1 MARTRLEEPELQPMP
16 VVLTIPPPVIPIFV
30 TTTVAACE
38 PRVAVAVGLGLLGA
52 AWLRRRAP
60 GAVHRRY

>member
-1 MARTRLEEPELQPMP
+1 
-16 VVLTIPPPVIPIFV
+16 VIPIFV

-60 GAVHRRY
+60 GAVHRRS